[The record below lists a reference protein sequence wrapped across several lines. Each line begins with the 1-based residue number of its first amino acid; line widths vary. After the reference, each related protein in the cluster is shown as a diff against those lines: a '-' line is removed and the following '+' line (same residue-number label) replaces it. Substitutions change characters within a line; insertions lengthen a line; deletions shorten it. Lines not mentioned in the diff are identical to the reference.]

1 MTIRIEKRDE
11 IAIVTLDRPEK
22 KHAVTTEMRI
32 QLYEAFE
39 ELGEDNSVRA
49 VILTGSGN
57 DFCSGMDV
65 GEFGE
70 FTMADRFVRTIRL
83 QRISRAIYRLKKPT
97 IAAVRGICMGA
108 GWSYALCCDF
118 IITAEDAR
126 FGQVFNRTALAP
138 DAGSAWLLTQQIGAM
153 RAKEL
158 CYSGRIV
165 SGREAFEMGLALKS
179 LPAEKVLEEAM
190 AMASRL
196 AEGPSLAIA
205 MAKRQFEV
213 AATTSFDTFLEA
225 EFAMPPLMQQ
235 TEDHKEG
242 VAAFRERRPAA
253 FRGF

>member
-1 MTIRIEKRDE
+1 MTIRVEKRDE
-11 IAIVTLDRPEK
+11 VAIVTLDRPEK

-39 ELGEDNSVRA
+39 DLGEDNSVRA
-49 VILTGSGN
+49 VILTGSGD

-65 GEFGE
+65 GEFGD

-118 IITAEDAR
+118 IIAADNAR

-165 SGREAFEMGLALKS
+165 SGQEAFEMGLALMS
-179 LPAEKVLEEAM
+179 LPADQVMEEAL

-253 FRGF
+253 FRGS

>member
-1 MTIRIEKRDE
+1 MTIRTEKRDQV
-11 IAIVTLDRPEK
+11 AIVTLDRPEK

-118 IITAEDAR
+118 IITADDAR

-196 AEGPSLAIA
+196 AEGPSLAMA

-253 FRGF
+253 FRGS

>member
-1 MTIRIEKRDE
+1 MTIRTEKRDE
-11 IAIVTLDRPEK
+11 VAIVTLDRPEK

-49 VILTGSGN
+49 VILTGSGD

-118 IITAEDAR
+118 IITADDAR
-126 FGQVFNRTALAP
+126 FGQVFNRTGLAP

-196 AEGPSLAIA
+196 AEGPPLAMA

-253 FRGF
+253 FRGS

>member
-1 MTIRIEKRDE
+1 MTIRTEKRDQV
-11 IAIVTLDRPEK
+11 AIVTLDRPEK

-118 IITAEDAR
+118 IITADDAR

-196 AEGPSLAIA
+196 AEGPPLAMA

-253 FRGF
+253 FRGS

>member
-1 MTIRIEKRDE
+1 MTIRTEKRDQV
-11 IAIVTLDRPEK
+11 AIVTLDRPEK

-49 VILTGSGN
+49 VILTGSGD

-118 IITAEDAR
+118 IITADDAR
-126 FGQVFNRTALAP
+126 FGQVFSRTALAP
-138 DAGSAWLLTQQIGAM
+138 DAGSAWLLAQQIGVM

-165 SGREAFEMGLALKS
+165 SGREAFEMGLALRS
-179 LPAEKVLEEAM
+179 LPADQVMEEAL

-205 MAKRQFEV
+205 MAKRQFEM

-253 FRGF
+253 FSGS